1 MATGGGSITGGWMN
15 DSGFWVYRTMTG
27 LTEME
32 ALKTKSVAL
41 SVMGTTGFLGAWL
54 GSILFPMV

>member
-1 MATGGGSITGGWMN
+1 MKKLIVLLVMVGLLGSVAYGE
-15 DSGFWVYRTMTG
+15 D
-27 LTEME
+27 TEME

-41 SVMGTTGFLGAWL
+41 SVMGTTGFLCAWL